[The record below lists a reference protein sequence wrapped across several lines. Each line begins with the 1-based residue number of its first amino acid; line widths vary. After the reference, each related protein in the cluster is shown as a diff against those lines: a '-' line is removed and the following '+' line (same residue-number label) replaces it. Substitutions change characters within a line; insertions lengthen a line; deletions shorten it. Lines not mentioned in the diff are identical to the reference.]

1 MQSHPHKCNTQDT
14 IHGGATPAALQIQS
28 LTPHMHPPPPLGRSE
43 PTHTHITFTSL
54 NIDFSDRICT
64 GGRTSK
70 NFATA
75 GNARPLVA
83 GLRKPWSDQKRSVHA
98 SATAEIVRKS
108 ALLRCNRRNAV
119 CERRIL
125 QEADGSHFDG
135 WLRVC
140 ECVEC
145 THVCTAVCLYACVY
159 RARVFIEH
167 SVR

>member
-1 MQSHPHKCNTQDT
+1 MQHTEHNSRRCNTSST
-14 IHGGATPAALQIQS
+14 TNPITHTAHAPT
-28 LTPHMHPPPPLGRSE
+28 TPPLGRSE

-64 GGRTSK
+64 DGRTSK

-145 THVCTAVCLYACVY
+145 THVCTALCVCVRVCMCVY